1 MTEKLPYAR
10 SFQDLLAYK
19 KAGQLAE
26 RVFAETKRF
35 PKEEVYSLTDQI
47 RRSSRSVGAQI
58 AEAWGKRRYI
68 NNFILMLTNASAE
81 LNETEH
87 WLDIALNCGYISSEV
102 RNKLREL
109 CIEISRLLGGMISK
123 ADLFCV
129 KSENGIKEVL
139 AEYFKTTI

>member
-1 MTEKLPYAR
+1 MTDKLPYAR
-10 SFQDLLAYK
+10 SFQDLLAYQQ
-19 KAGQLAE
+19 AVNLAE
-26 RVFAETKRF
+26 RIFTETKHF

-87 WLDIALNCGYISSEV
+87 WIDVSNNCAYITDET
-102 RNKLREL
+102 KIEL
-109 CIEISRLLGGMISK
+109 INLCHKINSLIGGMISK
-123 ADLFCV
+123 ASHFC
-129 KSENGIKEVL
+129 
-139 AEYFKTTI
+139 